1 MACTA
6 VHMYIDKLSVR
17 LYSIVLDFIV
27 SGSESQICFCITFT
41 CSLWSRLIVT

>member
-17 LYSIVLDFIV
+17 LYSIVVDLLYQAVNHRSAFV
-27 SGSESQICFCITFT
+27 SLSPAHCGAD
-41 CSLWSRLIVT
+41 